1 MWFGRKWCAQSQ
13 DFSHSTRR
21 GQRSPALFRDNQ
33 SQEGPQTPRTSLT
46 EMKHFPFK
54 SKTSVRTEK
63 RHLEGVLGLS
73 GQKFFLLQVLGFLS
87 PPLDNIDVRGRI
99 PLAMD
104 ECSVWSRA
112 CVQVSRPCC
121 SLKNSIS
128 ESSGYPSGILSHIS
142 SLFLL
147 LWMLVEATPHWR
159 YDSYRLPLSI
169 SEALKIVCSSQT

>member
-1 MWFGRKWCAQSQ
+1 M
-13 DFSHSTRR
+13 HSPRISATAP
-21 GQRSPALFRDNQ
+21 GEDK
-33 SQEGPQTPRTSLT
+33 GPQLYSEITRARRDLRSLELAS

-87 PPLDNIDVRGRI
+87 PPLDNIDVRI

-128 ESSGYPSGILSHIS
+128 ESSGCPSGILSHIS

-147 LWMLVEATPHWR
+147 LWMPVEATPHWR
-159 YDSYRLPLSI
+159 YDSYRLPLFVF

>member
-1 MWFGRKWCAQSQ
+1 MVRQEMVCTP
-13 DFSHSTRR
+13 FSHSTRR
-21 GQRSPALFRDNQ
+21 RQRSPSLFRDNQ

-54 SKTSVRTEK
+54 SKTSARTEK

-73 GQKFFLLQVLGFLS
+73 GQKFFLLQNFLS

-128 ESSGYPSGILSHIS
+128 ESSGCPSGILSHIS

-147 LWMLVEATPHWR
+147 LWMPVEATSHWR
-159 YDSYRLPLSI
+159 YDSYRLPLFI
-169 SEALKIVCSSQT
+169 FSEALKIVCSSQT

>member
-1 MWFGRKWCAQSQ
+1 MHSPRISATAPGEKKGAQLYSEI
-13 DFSHSTRR
+13 TRAR
-21 GQRSPALFRDNQ
+21 RDLR
-33 SQEGPQTPRTSLT
+33 PPRTSLT

-73 GQKFFLLQVLGFLS
+73 VQKFFLLQFLGFLS

-112 CVQVSRPCC
+112 CVQVSRPC
-121 SLKNSIS
+121 
-128 ESSGYPSGILSHIS
+128 
-142 SLFLL
+142 
-147 LWMLVEATPHWR
+147 
-159 YDSYRLPLSI
+159 
-169 SEALKIVCSSQT
+169 